1 MRFGQ
6 LILFL
11 PWTLSLIAQSIQILP
26 LKDVHPGQ
34 HAIGKTVFAGGKV
47 EEFQVEILGILENL
61 GPKQN
66 LILGKLSGGP
76 LEKTG
81 VMQGMSGSP
90 VYLNGKLLG
99 AVAMAFPFAKDAI
112 AGIRPIEEML
122 AADGTP
128 SPDRLEPV
136 RATILGDTKLV
147 DIATPVSFTG
157 FTRATIEHFSP
168 MLRELGLEPRQ
179 GIAGGKPTDVATS
192 KTKPLEPGEMISVQ
206 LVSGD
211 MSVGADGTLTHIDGK
226 KIYAFGHRFMGLGE
240 AEMPFARSEVIT
252 LLANLSTSFKI
263 SSAKQWIGSIMS
275 DRNAAV
281 SGEIGRKANLLPVTV
296 NVKNLSRPGSAH
308 TYKMQLVR
316 DRFLS
321 PLLLQMAVFSAIEG
335 TERTLGAATVRI
347 TGKIVMSSG
356 DPILVENQYAADFG
370 APVQAAIAA
379 VLPVNFIFQSRLP
392 GWNPESM
399 EFNIEARETRETWQ
413 LDRFYSRR
421 NSYRPGET
429 AQFDAVFRKEDGTEL
444 RRLLQFPIPD
454 GASAG
459 NLFASLSD
467 GATANGFENRLNF
480 GTAPRNQ
487 EQARK
492 FLSAQRTNSS
502 AWVRIWRAEMSY
514 DVSGEAMPA
523 VPSSVALLFNKTQSS
538 QGTVQ
543 PGRPS
548 KLAEIEIPLGEVLGA
563 VSRTVQIEIKP

>member
-1 MRFGQ
+1 MRFGHQ
-6 LILFL
+6 ILFL
-11 PWTLSLIAQSIQILP
+11 LSNLSLIAQSTQILS

-34 HAIGKTVFAGGKV
+34 HAIGKTVFAGSKV

-122 AADGTP
+122 AADSNP
-128 SPDRLEPV
+128 PLERLEPV

-179 GIAGGKPTDVATS
+179 GVAGGRPTDSVTS

-263 SSAKQWIGSIMS
+263 SSAKQWFGSIMS

-308 TYKMQLVR
+308 TYRMQLVR

-347 TGKIVMSSG
+347 SGKILMSSG

-429 AQFDAVFRKEDGTEL
+429 AEFDAVFRKEDGTEL
-444 RRLLQFPIPD
+444 RRLLHFPIPD
-454 GASAG
+454 GANAG

-467 GATANGFENRLNF
+467 GATANGLENRLNF
-480 GTAPRNQ
+480 GAAPRNQ
-487 EQARK
+487 EQARQ
-492 FLSAQRTNSS
+492 FLKAQRTNSS

-538 QGTVQ
+538 QGSVQ

-548 KLAEIEIPLGEVLGA
+548 KLAEFEIPLGEVLGA